1 VLTLE
6 DVLSHNDLLNND
18 SLILT
23 MDCKG
28 CEYAIVLFAHKH
40 ILQKF
45 SHMMIEYYYGFKNLK
60 EKKWFQGFSYQ
71 T

>member
-1 VLTLE
+1 
-6 DVLSHNDLLNND
+6 
-18 SLILT
+18 
-23 MDCKG
+23 MDCEG

-40 ILQKF
+40 TLKF

-60 EKKWFQGFSYQ
+60 EKIEKKWFQGFSYQ